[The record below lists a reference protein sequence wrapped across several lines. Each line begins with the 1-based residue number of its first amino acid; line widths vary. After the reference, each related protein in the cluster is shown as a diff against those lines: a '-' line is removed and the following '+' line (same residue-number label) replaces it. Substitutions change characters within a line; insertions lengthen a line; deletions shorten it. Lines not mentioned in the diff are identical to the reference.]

1 MATLEYIDYWPH
13 RAERQLDNTIDWV
26 TDRHHTR
33 IKRLPQLVWSDGKT
47 WSEANIWA
55 LDMAQSQAS
64 IKTVIANMQ
73 GLLTYARWLEAEGV
87 DWTHFPRR
95 ESERALYRYR
105 GALTEARDRGQLA
118 PSTVSSRMALAV
130 RFYRWVLY
138 SRLLSPES
146 SPIWKDRIVHLNFH
160 DAVGF
165 ERTMKVATTDL
176 AIPNRRPA
184 GALHLESG
192 LMPVTRV
199 RRDEILSFTEEHSSD
214 EMRLMLSL
222 GFATGMR
229 LGSLCNL
236 KEDTIRNAVPAP
248 LPGFHQLSIGPGARP
263 PVRTKYGI
271 SGRVLIPDPLLQD
284 LKAHLWSTR
293 RQLRKGKASPEH
305 SDLAFLTIAGRPYED
320 EDGRHSTINTE
331 MARLRKLA
339 EAKGVTALRDFKF
352 HRSRATFATHLL
364 MAALDTFPDTSTA
377 ITFVRDACL
386 HKNEATTLEYVKFIE
401 DTEAMKEG
409 AAKFSEFFMGIRANG

>member
-1 MATLEYIDYWPH
+1 MATLEYIDYQPH
-13 RAERQLDNTIDWV
+13 RAERQSDETIQWV
-26 TDRHHTR
+26 TDRHHKR
-33 IKRLPQLVWSDGKT
+33 IKRLPQIVWVNGKT
-47 WSEANIWA
+47 WSEANVWA
-55 LDMAQSQAS
+55 LEMAQSRAS
-64 IKTVIANMQ
+64 IKTVIASMQ

-105 GALTEARDRGQLA
+105 GALTEARDSGQLA
-118 PSTVSSRMALAV
+118 PSTVSSRMAQAV

-146 SPIWKDRIVHLNFH
+146 PMWKDRIVRLNFH

-165 ERTMKVATTDL
+165 ERAMKVATTDL

-192 LMPVTRV
+192 LMPVTRA
-199 RRDEILSFTEEHSSD
+199 RRDEILSFARKRSS
-214 EMRLMLSL
+214 EAMCLMLSL

-229 LGSLCNL
+229 LGSLCDL
-236 KEDTIRNAVPAP
+236 KEDTICNAVPAP

-271 SGRVLIPDPLLQD
+271 SGRVLIPDPLLED
-284 LKAHLWSTR
+284 LKAHLWSTK
-293 RQLRKGKASPEH
+293 RQLRKGKANPAH

-339 EAKGVTALRDFKF
+339 EAEGVTALRGFKF

-364 MAALDTFPDTSTA
+364 IAALDTFPETSTA

-401 DTEAMKEG
+401 DTKAMKEG
-409 AAKFSEFFMGIRANG
+409 AAKFSEFFMGIRADD